1 MSAAAKPA
9 RAKLL
14 FIIALFA
21 LPIIA
26 SYLAYFV
33 WRPTGGVKNY
43 GVLLPV
49 QTLPE
54 SVRLDPVTGGA
65 PITLKTLRGKW
76 LLVQADPAACDNT
89 CEAKLYA
96 ARQVRLMQGR
106 DQTRLERLWILSDG
120 GVPKPTLQQ
129 NYAGGLFVVDKARA
143 LLPALAAAD
152 QYAARFPADARQA
165 PDGQGVYLI
174 DPLGNLIM
182 RWPVS
187 ADAERI
193 QKDIKHMH
201 KDIERLLRASQIG

>member
-26 SYLAYFV
+26 SYLSYFV
-33 WRPTGGVKNY
+33 WRPAGGVKNY

-54 SVRLDPVTGGA
+54 SIRLYPVSGGD
-65 PITLKTLRGKW
+65 PITLKSLRGKW
-76 LLVQADPAACDNT
+76 LLVQADAAACDAA
-89 CEAKLYA
+89 CQAKLYA

-106 DQTRLERLWILSDG
+106 DQTRIERLWILSDG
-120 GVPKPTLQQ
+120 GAPGAAMQEK
-129 NYAGGLFVVDKARA
+129 YAGSLFVTDKTQA
-143 LLPALAAAD
+143 LLPLLTAAD
-152 QYAARFPADARQA
+152 KTASSAAPGTQHE
-165 PDGQGVYLI
+165 PSGHGIYLI
-174 DPLGNLIM
+174 DPLGNLMM
-182 RWPVS
+182 RWP
-187 ADAERI
+187 EHP
-193 QKDIKHMH
+193 DIKRMH

>member
-33 WRPTGGVKNY
+33 WRPAGGVKNY

-54 SVRLDPVTGGA
+54 SVRLDSVTGGA

-76 LLVQADPAACDNT
+76 LLVQADPAACDKI

-96 ARQVRLMQGR
+96 VRQVRLMQGR

-129 NYAGGLFVVDKARA
+129 NYAGGLFVVDKARV

-152 QYAARFPADARQA
+152 QYAARFPGGARQA

-193 QKDIKHMH
+193 QKDVKHMH